1 MAGME
6 KDSKRTSVPAWSKT
20 VESNPKGDFVS
31 ISLRSK
37 VNDDSAILYCSGQL
51 IAGEEGV
58 LLRRA
63 LRELFEQRHKVVVDL
78 ANIDYIDSNGLS
90 VLVGMYPAARTA
102 GATIK
107 YVNLAT
113 PVDYRRQR
121 MAWPHEQE
129 KTIQTTDPH
138 LTAVA

>member
-1 MAGME
+1 
-6 KDSKRTSVPAWSKT
+6 
-20 VESNPKGDFVS
+20 VS
-31 ISLRSK
+31 ISVRSK

-51 IAGEEGV
+51 VAGEEGIV
-58 LLRRA
+58 LRKA
-63 LRELFEQRHKVVVDL
+63 LRELFEQRHNIVVDL
-78 ANIDYIDSNGLS
+78 AKIDYIDSNGLS

-102 GATIK
+102 GATIR

-121 MAWPHEQE
+121 MTWPHEQE
-129 KTIQTTDPH
+129 QTVRATDPH